1 MKGAE
6 PPGGWCAG
14 RDTVPGPSM
23 MMTMTM
29 AESTGRGTGGGE
41 EIELNAIR
49 LIQSQ
54 QLMQN

>member
-1 MKGAE
+1 
-6 PPGGWCAG
+6 
-14 RDTVPGPSM
+14 
-23 MMTMTM
+23 MTMTM